1 MRHSWIKYI
10 GPKFDQEKVPYFML
24 SKLFLMPGVVGLAVL
39 DAFALAVPLV
49 TTAVPGHGPE
59 IGYLDDGTNGVVV
72 QQAQSPVAYAE
83 MVTDLLRDEERRQLL
98 VAGCRAAA
106 DIYTVENMVERFAI
120 GVSQALAA

>member
-59 IGYLDDGTNGVVV
+59 IDYLDDGTNGILVHQV
-72 QQAQSPVAYAE
+72 QSLVAYART
-83 MVTDLLRDEERRQLL
+83 VADLLRYEYQRRLIIEGRRT
-98 VAGCRAAA
+98 ASTS
-106 DIYTVENMVERFAI
+106 Y
-120 GVSQALAA
+120 